1 MDDTK
6 SKIAIALLGPIL
18 DAFKNKDS
26 QNAVQ
31 AAGALTFWRDGMLE
45 TLRVI
50 AARKA
55 DLRTFG
61 TLRRQYEKSAEGV
74 DKAKAMLLEA
84 REKFAGSPVAD
95 QIDAILHSDA
105 GKMTIRGEIEHL
117 LYAVDHGNTLK
128 PDDELF
134 ELTWRNIT
142 EDADHICKG
151 IELFNAEV
159 RRLHRMVYGA

>member
-61 TLRRQYEKSAEGV
+61 TLRRQYEKSAEGG

-105 GKMTIRGEIEHL
+105 GKMTIRGR
-117 LYAVDHGNTLK
+117 D
-128 PDDELF
+128 
-134 ELTWRNIT
+134 
-142 EDADHICKG
+142 
-151 IELFNAEV
+151 
-159 RRLHRMVYGA
+159 